1 MTEVLKVQRKAA
13 DILQQQVLS
22 CELIPSGLT
31 NSSYR
36 IATGKGA
43 YVYRVPAPGAAV
55 LVNRSHEREAIEKIA
70 ALELDAP
77 TVFFDAGTGE
87 KITVLVADSSFTQMP
102 AAGRLPVI
110 CRLLRK
116 LHYSAIVFNNT
127 FSLIDK
133 LNFHEEVMKMNR
145 IPFPSGYKSVRNC
158 VDILCEDLA
167 VLLRGQPLAACHND
181 VVPENILM
189 DGSGNAFLIDW
200 EYAGMNDPAWDL
212 AAYSLESSLGREE
225 EEEMLRLYFNG
236 VYEGTIRYRM
246 WIHKIGQDVLWC
258 LWARIKSHFG
268 AGLLTYA
275 DFRYQR
281 ALNHL
286 SNGK

>member
-1 MTEVLKVQRKAA
+1 MESLNVQRKVA
-13 DILQQQVLS
+13 DILQQNVLS

-31 NSSYR
+31 NFSYR
-36 IATGKGA
+36 IGTGKGA
-43 YVYRVPAPGAAV
+43 YVYRIPAPGASV
-55 LVNRSHEREAIEKIA
+55 LVNRSHERDAMEKIA

-87 KITVLVADSSFTQMP
+87 KITILISEASFTQMP
-102 AAGRLPVI
+102 ARNRLPVV

-116 LHYSAIVFNNT
+116 LHYSAIVFDNT
-127 FSLIDK
+127 FTFIDK
-133 LNFHEEVMKMNR
+133 LNYHEEIMRMNR
-145 IPFPSGYKSVRNC
+145 IAFPSGYKSVRNC

-167 VLLRGQPLAACHND
+167 VLLREQPPAPCHNN
-181 VVPENILM
+181 VMPGNISV
-189 DGSGNAFLIDW
+189 DPCGNAFLIDW

-212 AAYSLESSLGREE
+212 AAYSLETGMNREE
-225 EEEMLRLYFNG
+225 EGEMLALYFNG
-236 VYEGTIRYRM
+236 VYEGTTRYRM
-246 WIHKIGQDVLWC
+246 WIHKICQDVLWS
-258 LWARIKSHFG
+258 LLGRIKSHFG

-275 DFRYQR
+275 DHRYER